1 MAVSLPQKQIRGVK
15 MQNFRKDL
23 LKFTQIMGKQ
33 KKNCTI
39 VIRSRDRIGHIFFK
53 DGQLINSKTDKLDG
67 REAILEIL
75 AWDQVECKT
84 KRGCIEKDRKITTPL
99 SQLLKESRANS
110 INNDKSD
117 KVSRTNSEVEE
128 QIYGDGVET
137 IPESEQI
144 TDNYNPQEDTVNLVE
159 YVKEGEMVNPKEAQ
173 LQRFKEGTMSR
184 IDRLNQV
191 LADLQ
196 AIAGD
201 IEACAVVSVD
211 GLIMASNLPRGLEED
226 SVAAMSAV
234 MMSMGERTALE
245 LERGKTEQL
254 FLKGDA
260 GYVVTMR
267 AGDDAVLLVMARKEA
282 KLGLVFLDLSRAALK
297 VQQVLA

>member
-1 MAVSLPQKQIRGVK
+1 MK
-15 MQNFRKDL
+15 NFGNDL
-23 LKFTQIMGKQ
+23 FKFSQIMGKK
-33 KKNCTI
+33 KKNCTLM
-39 VIRSRDRIGHIFFK
+39 IRSREGIGRIFFK
-53 DGQLINSKTDKLDG
+53 DGQLLNAKTDKLEG
-67 REAILEIL
+67 KEAILKIL
-75 AWDQVECKT
+75 AWDGVECKT
-84 KRGCIEKDRKITTPL
+84 KRGCKEINHEITTPL
-99 SQLLKESRANS
+99 SQLLKESRAKT

-117 KVSRTNSEVEE
+117 EELNTNIEVEE
-128 QIYGDGVET
+128 QKYGDGLDS
-137 IPESEQI
+137 IPESEQNI
-144 TDNYNPQEDTVNLVE
+144 ENFHPQEDTINLVE

-184 IDRLNQV
+184 IDHLNQV

-196 AIAGD
+196 AISGD

-234 MMSMGERTALE
+234 MLSMGERTALE
-245 LERGKTEQL
+245 LERGTAEQL
-254 FLKGDA
+254 FVKGDA

-267 AGDDAVLLVMARKEA
+267 AGDDAVLLVMARKVA

-297 VQQVLA
+297 VQHLLA

>member
-1 MAVSLPQKQIRGVK
+1 MK
-15 MQNFRKDL
+15 NFGNDL
-23 LKFTQIMGKQ
+23 IKFSQIM
-33 KKNCTI
+33 KKTDKDCTLL
-39 VIRSRDRIGHIFFK
+39 IRSREGIGHIFFK
-53 DGQLINSKTDKLDG
+53 DGQLLNAKTGELNG
-67 REAILEIL
+67 EEAILEIL
-75 AWDQVECKT
+75 AWDDVACKT
-84 KRGCIEKDRKITTPL
+84 KRGCKEKDHEITTPL
-99 SQLLKESRANS
+99 SQLLKESRSNS
-110 INNDKSD
+110 LKNDKSD
-117 KVSRTNSEVEE
+117 EELMANSETEE
-128 QIYGDGVET
+128 QKYGDGLDN
-137 IPESEQI
+137 IYESEKI
-144 TDNYNPQEDTVNLVE
+144 IENFNSEEDTINLKD
-159 YVKEGEMVNPKEAQ
+159 YAKEGEMVNPKEAQ

-254 FLKGDA
+254 FVKGDS

-297 VQQVLA
+297 VQHVLA

>member
-1 MAVSLPQKQIRGVK
+1 M
-15 MQNFRKDL
+15 
-23 LKFTQIMGKQ
+23 
-33 KKNCTI
+33 
-39 VIRSRDRIGHIFFK
+39 
-53 DGQLINSKTDKLDG
+53 
-67 REAILEIL
+67 
-75 AWDQVECKT
+75 
-84 KRGCIEKDRKITTPL
+84 TPL
-99 SQLLKESRANS
+99 SRLLKESRASSNK
-110 INNDKSD
+110 NEKSD
-117 KVSRTNSEVEE
+117 EELMANSETEE
-128 QIYGDGVET
+128 QIYDDGLDNINE
-137 IPESEQI
+137 PEQI
-144 TDNYNPQEDTVNLVE
+144 TEKFNPEEDTINLE
-159 YVKEGEMVNPKEAQ
+159 DYIKEGEMVNPKEAQ

-254 FLKGDA
+254 FVKGDA

-297 VQQVLA
+297 VEHVLA

>member
-1 MAVSLPQKQIRGVK
+1 
-15 MQNFRKDL
+15 
-23 LKFTQIMGKQ
+23 
-33 KKNCTI
+33 
-39 VIRSRDRIGHIFFK
+39 
-53 DGQLINSKTDKLDG
+53 
-67 REAILEIL
+67 
-75 AWDQVECKT
+75 
-84 KRGCIEKDRKITTPL
+84 
-99 SQLLKESRANS
+99 
-110 INNDKSD
+110 
-117 KVSRTNSEVEE
+117 
-128 QIYGDGVET
+128 
-137 IPESEQI
+137 
-144 TDNYNPQEDTVNLVE
+144 VE

>member
-1 MAVSLPQKQIRGVK
+1 MK
-15 MQNFRKDL
+15 NFGNDL
-23 LKFTQIMGKQ
+23 IKFSQIM
-33 KKNCTI
+33 KKTTKDCTLL
-39 VIRSRDRIGHIFFK
+39 IRSREGIGLIFFK
-53 DGQLINSKTDKLDG
+53 DGQLLNAKTGKVNG
-67 REAILEIL
+67 EEAILEIL
-75 AWDQVECKT
+75 AWDDVKCKT
-84 KRGCIEKDRKITTPL
+84 KRGCKEKDREITTPL
-99 SQLLKESRANS
+99 SQLLKESRTSS
-110 INNDKSD
+110 IKNDKSD
-117 KVSRTNSEVEE
+117 EELLANSETEE
-128 QIYGDGVET
+128 QIYDDGLENDNE
-137 IPESEQI
+137 PEPIIKNFNSE
-144 TDNYNPQEDTVNLVE
+144 EDTINLE
-159 YVKEGEMVNPKEAQ
+159 YYVKEGEMVNPKEAQ

-254 FLKGDA
+254 FVKGDS

-297 VQQVLA
+297 VQHVLA

>member
-1 MAVSLPQKQIRGVK
+1 MK
-15 MQNFRKDL
+15 NFGNDL
-23 LKFTQIMGKQ
+23 IKFSQIM
-33 KKNCTI
+33 KKTKKDCTLM
-39 VIRSRDRIGHIFFK
+39 IRSREGSGHIFFK
-53 DGQLINSKTDKLDG
+53 DGQLFNAKTGKANG
-67 REAILEIL
+67 KEAILEIL
-75 AWDQVECKT
+75 AWNDVECKT
-84 KRGCIEKDRKITTPL
+84 KRGCKEKDHEITTPL
-99 SQLLKESRANS
+99 PQLLKESRANA
-110 INNDKSD
+110 IKNDKND
-117 KVSRTNSEVEE
+117 EELMANSETEE
-128 QIYGDGVET
+128 QIYDEGLDNIYE
-137 IPESEQI
+137 PEQI
-144 TDNYNPQEDTVNLVE
+144 NENFNPEEDTIKLE
-159 YVKEGEMVNPKEAQ
+159 DYVKEGEMVNPKEAQ

-184 IDRLNQV
+184 IDRLNQI

-254 FLKGDA
+254 FVKGDD

-282 KLGLVFLDLSRAALK
+282 KLGLVFLDLSRAAIK
-297 VQQVLA
+297 VQHVLA

>member
-1 MAVSLPQKQIRGVK
+1 
-15 MQNFRKDL
+15 
-23 LKFTQIMGKQ
+23 
-33 KKNCTI
+33 

-99 SQLLKESRANS
+99 SQLLKESRANP

>member
-1 MAVSLPQKQIRGVK
+1 MAESFPQEQKRGVK
-15 MQNFRKDL
+15 MQNFEKDL
-23 LKFTQIMGKQ
+23 IKFSQIMGKK

-39 VIRSRDRIGHIFFK
+39 MIRSRDRVGHIFFK
-53 DGQLINSKTDKLDG
+53 NGQLINSKTDKLDG
-67 REAILEIL
+67 REAILDIL

-84 KRGCIEKDRKITTPL
+84 KRGCKENDQRITTPL

-117 KVSRTNSEVEE
+117 EESRTNSETEE
-128 QIYGDGVET
+128 QIYGDGVASISE
-137 IPESEQI
+137 PEQI
-144 TDNYNPQEDTVNLVE
+144 IENFNPQEDAINLEE

-173 LQRFKEGTMSR
+173 LQRFREGTMSR
-184 IDRLNQV
+184 IDHLNQV

-196 AIAGD
+196 AISGD

-234 MMSMGERTALE
+234 MFSMGERTALE
-245 LERGKTEQL
+245 LERGTVEQL
-254 FLKGDA
+254 FVKGDA

>member
-1 MAVSLPQKQIRGVK
+1 MK
-15 MQNFRKDL
+15 NFGNDL
-23 LKFTQIMGKQ
+23 IKFSQLMGKK
-33 KKNCTI
+33 KKNCTLM
-39 VIRSRDRIGHIFFK
+39 IRSREGIGHIFFK
-53 DGQLINSKTDKLDG
+53 DGQLLNAKTDKLDG
-67 REAILEIL
+67 KEAILKIL
-75 AWDQVECKT
+75 AWDDVECKT
-84 KRGCIEKDRKITTPL
+84 KRGCKEKDHEITTPL

-110 INNDKSD
+110 INNDKNNEE
-117 KVSRTNSEVEE
+117 SRTNSETEE
-128 QIYGDGVET
+128 QIYGNGLDGISE
-137 IPESEQI
+137 PEQI
-144 TDNYNPQEDTVNLVE
+144 IENYNPEEDTINLEE

-184 IDRLNQV
+184 IDHLNQV

-196 AIAGD
+196 AISGD

-245 LERGKTEQL
+245 LERGTTEQL
-254 FLKGDA
+254 FVKGDA

-282 KLGLVFLDLSRAALK
+282 KLGLVFLDLSRAAIK
-297 VQQVLA
+297 VQHVLA